1 MERPNWYRPSRRKP
15 SHYQLGLDFGQ
26 QPLDSAQQELFR
38 FTYEVKEDIQVRS
51 PDIAGAYL
59 LTHVFTPFDA
69 FDQEEV
75 WLLLLNNKNKITHQ
89 SMIYRGTVNS
99 ANIRVAELYKPAVRL
114 NAPSIIM
121 SHVHPSGDITP
132 SPEDV
137 TVTQMVYQAGKL
149 LQVELLDHLI
159 VGREQ
164 WLSLKSQGMGFND

>member
-1 MERPNWYRPSRRKP
+1 MERPKWYQPSKRKP
-15 SHYQLGLDFGQ
+15 SLYQLGIDFGQ
-26 QPLDSAQQELFR
+26 RPLDSGQDEIFR
-38 FTYEVKEDIQVRS
+38 FTYEVKDDIQVLS

-59 LTHVFTPFDA
+59 LSNVFTPFDA

-75 WLLLLNNKNKITHQ
+75 WILLLNNKNKITHQ
-89 SMIYRGTVNS
+89 SMVYRGTVNS

-121 SHVHPSGDITP
+121 SHIHPSGDVTQ

-137 TVTQMVYQAGKL
+137 MVTQAAYEAGKL
-149 LQVELLDHLI
+149 LQVNLLDHLI
-159 VGREQ
+159 VGRAQ